1 MEQFIAILLKG
12 QYIIAIST
20 SSPYHKWRNIKNVD
34 FDECTIRRTFQKNL
48 EIIHSF
54 EIPEHKEDR
63 NTLNV
68 HVLGTTE
75 VSDSLGIDEE
85 AERCRKKYDKNI
97 G

>member
-1 MEQFIAILLKG
+1 MHYKENISKEFGDYLL
-12 QYIIAIST
+12 IWNT
-20 SSPYHKWRNIKNVD
+20 
-34 FDECTIRRTFQKNL
+34 RTH
-48 EIIHSF
+48 I
-54 EIPEHKEDR
+54 EDR